1 MATYVAVCGAKISCN
16 GTRNPTE
23 EGIVVGTTDEEATGC
38 GGSIL
43 TEADILKGEN
53 LSNFG
58 GGCKFLPHPIG
69 PGRFRLCNMRPD
81 GRWKFT
87 AKGFG
92 DTGERI
98 LKSNSKF
105 NCLNGGVVRITDPN
119 QDQIET
125 DLVEAHE
132 DAIELLEDKLNDLEN
147 NWDDPAV
154 QAEFERWF
162 GEERNRDLGWL
173 PEWLPGIDVRFD
185 RHDIIDRLKKTIEAL
200 EDMDE
205 DNFKPASVQPT
216 KRQDVN
222 ARVYPNDDDHTIYIA
237 DGFSGNKATGALAGS
252 DKDSQAGILVHET
265 AHFDDVAGL
274 RDIEHDECVDKCYG
288 NTESEALADNDPEA
302 AEKNTDNFQGYVQS

>member
-125 DLVEAHE
+125 DIVEAHE

-162 GEERNRDLGWL
+162 GEERLI
-173 PEWLPGIDVRFD
+173 ELPGKAYRFD

-205 DNFKPASVQPT
+205 DNFIPGDFSDKE
-216 KRQDVN
+216 KQDIN
-222 ARVYPNDDDHTIYIA
+222 AFVYPNDDDHTIYIA
-237 DGFSGNKATGALAGS
+237 DDFSGNPVTGASAGP

-274 RDIEHDECVDKCYG
+274 RDIVHDECKRGKPECYG
-288 NTESEALADNDPEA
+288 NTDSEALADNDPEA